1 MIYQQEREVTQ
12 AIANLVAELKAAKQ
26 IEAKANEYRLAIEAE
41 IVALFPPQ
49 TGEATVKQDDL
60 TITYKTTR
68 SVDSAGV
75 QQAWNDFSKNAQT
88 AFKVKFDLDLKQ
100 YRAINELDAATAQ
113 IINQFIT
120 SKPAKP
126 TLTLKE
132 TNGI

>member
-1 MIYQQEREVTQ
+1 VNQ
-12 AIANLVAELKAAKQ
+12 AVANLVASLKQAKQ
-26 IEAKANEYRLAIEAE
+26 AEALASNHRLAIEAQ

-68 SVDSAGV
+68 SIDSAGV
-75 QQAWNDFSKNAQT
+75 QQAWNDLSKNAQT
-88 AFKVKFDLDLKQ
+88 AFKVKFDLDLKN
-100 YRAINELDAATAQ
+100 YRAINELDAVTAA
-113 IINQFIT
+113 IVNQFIT

>member
-1 MIYQQEREVTQ
+1 MNQ
-12 AIANLVAELKAAKQ
+12 AIANLIATLKQAKQ
-26 IEAKANEYRLAIEAE
+26 DEAKANEYRLSIEAQ

-68 SVDSAGV
+68 SIDSAGV
-75 QQAWNDFSKNAQT
+75 QQAWNDLSKNAQT
-88 AFKVKFDLDLKQ
+88 AFKVKFDLDLKN
-100 YRAINELDAATAQ
+100 YRAINELDAVTAA
-113 IINQFIT
+113 IVNKFIT

>member
-1 MIYQQEREVTQ
+1 MNQ
-12 AIANLVAELKAAKQ
+12 AIAKLIAELKQAKQ
-26 IEAKANEYRLAIEAE
+26 IEAKANEYRLAVEAQ
-41 IVALFPPQ
+41 IVSLFPPQ

-68 SVDSAGV
+68 SIDSAGV
-75 QQAWNDFSKNAQT
+75 QQAWNDLSKNAQT

-100 YRAINELDAATAQ
+100 YRAITELDAATAQ

-126 TLTLKE
+126 SITLKE
-132 TNGI
+132 ANVI